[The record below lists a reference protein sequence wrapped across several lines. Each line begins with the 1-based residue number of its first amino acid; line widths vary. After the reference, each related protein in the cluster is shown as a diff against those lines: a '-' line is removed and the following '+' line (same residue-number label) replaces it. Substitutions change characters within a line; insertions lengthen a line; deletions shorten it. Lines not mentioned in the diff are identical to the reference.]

1 MSREA
6 YIRRQREEHGRKA
19 VAVLPIHYPKE
30 LLTALDLLAVE
41 VWGPPGAPRGDAAG
55 RIQAYV
61 CAVVRNALAFLASGG
76 ADAVDAAL
84 FPHTCDSIQQLA
96 TLAAD
101 FGGWGKPTLTFL
113 HPKDHGR
120 PSARRFLAEEL
131 RALASR
137 LEEVAGRRLDPE
149 RLAAAIRLHRE
160 IDAHRAAL
168 LDGRATLPLD
178 DRELYALLR
187 RGEWLWPAEHLAELA
202 AARTRLGTGSPP
214 AGVPVLVTG
223 YVPEPMS
230 LFDSLESAG
239 AFVVVD
245 DYAAVGRRLQPRP
258 PARVP
263 VLVTGYVPEPAATLE
278 ILNGAGAFVAADDYA
293 AVGRRVVR
301 DGNGPLP
308 LDDPWQALVDRTL
321 AAPPCPT
328 RSTDQE
334 ARMRHLAA
342 LAERSGARGVVV
354 HVVKFCE
361 PELFDV
367 PAIRRTFADRGTPL
381 LYLEGELERQLSG
394 QTVTRLEAF
403 VEMIA
408 GAGGAA

>member
-1 MSREA
+1 MTREP
-6 YIRRQREEHGRKA
+6 YIRRQREEHGRRS
-19 VAVLPIHYPKE
+19 VAVLPVHYPKE

-61 CAVVRNALAFLASGG
+61 CSVVRNALAFLASGG

-96 TLAAD
+96 TLASD
-101 FGGWGKPTLTFL
+101 FGGWKKPTLTFL
-113 HPKDHGR
+113 HPKDPGR

-131 RALASR
+131 RALATR
-137 LEEVAGRRLDPE
+137 LEEVAGRKLEPA
-149 RLAAAIRLHRE
+149 RLAAAIALHDE
-160 IDAHRAAL
+160 IDLHRAAL

-178 DRELYALLR
+178 DRALYALLR
-187 RGEWLWPAEHLAELA
+187 RGEWLWPGDHLAELRE
-202 AARTRLGTGSPP
+202 ARAKLGTGRPP
-214 AGVPVLVTG
+214 ASIPVLVTG
-223 YVPEPMS
+223 YVPEP
-230 LFDSLESAG
+230 SA
-239 AFVVVD
+239 
-245 DYAAVGRRLQPRP
+245 L
-258 PARVP
+258 
-263 VLVTGYVPEPAATLE
+263 LE

-301 DGNGPLP
+301 DDRPP
-308 LDDPWQALVDRTL
+308 TADPWQALADRQL

-328 RSTDQE
+328 RAADQGP
-334 ARMRHLAA
+334 RMRHLAG

-367 PAIRRTFADRGTPL
+367 PAIRRTFEARRLPV
-381 LYLEGELERQLSG
+381 LYLEGELEAQLSG
-394 QTVTRLEAF
+394 QAVTRIEAF
-403 VEMIA
+403 VEMIS